1 MSAGGIQESIFD
13 KFYIY
18 TSSED
23 AKPGAELCFN
33 VSYMKQKSV
42 SVVKMVR
49 GHWFTVTFLLQAWR
63 KYDSDRSG
71 YIESNELKVKRVFQK
86 SLTWKVNVV

>member
-13 KFYIY
+13 KFYIC

-23 AKPGAELCFN
+23 TKPGAKLCFD
-33 VSYMKQKSV
+33 VSYIEQKSV
-42 SVVKMVR
+42 SVVKMVGGR
-49 GHWFTVTFLLQAWR
+49 WFTLTFLLQAWR

-71 YIESNELKVKRVFQK
+71 YIESNELKVKHHV
-86 SLTWKVNVV
+86 